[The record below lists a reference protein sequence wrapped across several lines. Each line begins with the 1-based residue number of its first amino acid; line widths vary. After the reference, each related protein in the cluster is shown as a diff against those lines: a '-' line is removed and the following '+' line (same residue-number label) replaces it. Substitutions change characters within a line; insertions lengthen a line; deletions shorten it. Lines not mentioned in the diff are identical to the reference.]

1 MENRRF
7 LFLLLFLVGFI
18 IPFFGTICAGAKESV
33 DRWEMCIVTT
43 QKYFRLAM
51 GSIYSKNNVALK
63 DSRNGVS
70 IFFPSVIALI
80 AIGCLLS
87 TRQTQQCN
95 PSALMSCLYSIFLSF
110 PNKNL
115 LRRLPL
121 HSAIRYPREI
131 GGDHLR
137 ITEERLG

>member
-1 MENRRF
+1 MTPLIF
-7 LFLLLFLVGFI
+7 YSKILFGAFFFILLVCHYSL
-18 IPFFGTICAGAKESV
+18 FGTICAGAKESV

-70 IFFPSVIALI
+70 IFFSSVIALI

-87 TRQTQQCN
+87 TRQTQQCS
-95 PSALMSCLYSIFLSF
+95 PSALMSCLYSTFLPF

-115 LRRLPL
+115 FRRLPFYTPL
-121 HSAIRYPREI
+121 SV
-131 GGDHLR
+131 
-137 ITEERLG
+137 